1 MKMGEKENRL
11 KIIEDSGI
19 IAVIRAQKAEE
30 AVEIARAVFE
40 GGIVPI
46 EITLTVPD
54 AFTVMEEIRRSLGE
68 RILLGAGTVL
78 DAEGARRAIRAG
90 AEFLVSPM
98 LNPEMVHLCREDG
111 KIAIPGA
118 FTPTEIMAAWR
129 GGADIVKI
137 FPASVGGPELIKDLR
152 GPFPQIKFLPTGG
165 VTLDNVSQFIKA
177 GAVAVAVGGNI
188 IDKKAVSLGK
198 FDVITE
204 NSRKFLAA
212 VKNAKNS

>member
-1 MKMGEKENRL
+1 MGEKENSL
-11 KIIEDSGI
+11 KVIQDSGI
-19 IAVIRAQKAEE
+19 IAVIRSQNADE
-30 AVEIARAVFE
+30 AVKIARAISK

-54 AFTVMEEIRRSLGE
+54 AFSVMAEVRRSLGA

-78 DAEGARRAIRAG
+78 DAEGARLAIRAG

-98 LNPEMVHLCREDG
+98 LNPDMVRLCRKNG
-111 KIAIPGA
+111 KVAIPGA
-118 FTPTEIMAAWR
+118 FTPTEIVAAWK
-129 GGADIVKI
+129 GGADIIKI
-137 FPASVGGPELIKDLR
+137 FPASLGGPELIKDLR

-165 VTLDNVSQFIKA
+165 VMLENVAQFIKA

-204 NSRKFLAA
+204 NSRKFLDA
-212 VKNAKNS
+212 VKNARVA

>member
-1 MKMGEKENRL
+1 MGEKENRL
-11 KIIEDSGI
+11 KVIEDSGI
-19 IAVIRAQKAEE
+19 IAVIRAQNADE
-30 AVEIARAVFE
+30 AVKIARAVCE

-54 AFTVMEEIRRSLGE
+54 AFAVMEEVRRSLGQ

-98 LNPEMVHLCREDG
+98 LNPDMIRLCRKNG
-111 KIAIPGA
+111 KVAIPGA
-118 FTPTEIMAAWR
+118 FTPTEIVTAWK

-165 VTLDNVSQFIKA
+165 VTLDNAGQFIKA

-204 NSRKFLAA
+204 NSRKFLEA
-212 VKNAKNS
+212 VKNARTA

>member
-1 MKMGEKENRL
+1 MDEKENRQR
-11 KIIEDSGI
+11 IIEDSGI
-19 IAVIRAQKAEE
+19 IAVIRAEKADQ
-30 AVEIARAVFE
+30 AINIASALSA
-40 GGIVPI
+40 GGIVAI

-54 AFTVMEEIRRSLGE
+54 AFVVMEEVHKKLGG

-90 AEFLVSPM
+90 AEFLVSPT
-98 LNPEMVHLCREDG
+98 LNLDMVRLCKKHG
-111 KIAIPGA
+111 KIAISGA
-118 FTPTEIMAAWR
+118 FTPTEIVAAWKS
-129 GGADIVKI
+129 GADIVKI

-165 VTLDNVSQFIKA
+165 VTLENVAQFIKA

-198 FDVITE
+198 FEVITE
-204 NSRKFLAA
+204 NSHKFLEA
-212 VKNAKNS
+212 VKNARAT

>member
-1 MKMGEKENRL
+1 MSEKENSL
-11 KIIEDSGI
+11 KVIEDSGI
-19 IAVIRAQKAEE
+19 IAVIRSQNADE
-30 AVEIARAVFE
+30 AVKIARAISE

-54 AFTVMEEIRRSLGE
+54 AFRVMAEVRRSLGE

-78 DAEGARRAIRAG
+78 DAEGARLAIRAG

-98 LNPEMVHLCREDG
+98 LNPDMVRLCKKNG
-111 KIAIPGA
+111 KVAIPGA
-118 FTPTEIMAAWR
+118 FTPTEIVAAWK
-129 GGADIVKI
+129 GGADIIKI
-137 FPASVGGPELIKDLR
+137 FPASLGGPELIKDLR

-165 VTLDNVSQFIKA
+165 VMLENVAQFIKA

-188 IDKKAVSLGK
+188 IDKKAVALGK

-204 NSRKFLAA
+204 NSRKFLDA
-212 VKNAKNS
+212 VKNARIA

>member
-1 MKMGEKENRL
+1 MGEKENSL
-11 KIIEDSGI
+11 KVIEDSGI
-19 IAVIRAQKAEE
+19 IAVIRSQNADE
-30 AVEIARAVFE
+30 AVKIARAVSE

-54 AFTVMEEIRRSLGE
+54 AFSVMAEVRRSLGA

-78 DAEGARRAIRAG
+78 DAEGARLAIKAG

-98 LNPEMVHLCREDG
+98 LNPDMVRLCKKNG
-111 KIAIPGA
+111 KVAIPGA
-118 FTPTEIMAAWR
+118 FTPTEIVAAWK
-129 GGADIVKI
+129 GGADIIKI
-137 FPASVGGPELIKDLR
+137 FPASLGGPELIKDLR

-165 VTLDNVSQFIKA
+165 VMLENVAQFIKA

-204 NSRKFLAA
+204 NSRKFLDA
-212 VKNAKNS
+212 VKNARMG

>member
-1 MKMGEKENRL
+1 MSEKDNSL
-11 KIIEDSGI
+11 KVIEDSGI
-19 IAVIRAQKAEE
+19 IAVIRAQNADE
-30 AVEIARAVFE
+30 AVKIARAVSE

-54 AFTVMEEIRRSLGE
+54 AFRVMAEVHRSLGE

-78 DAEGARRAIRAG
+78 DAEGARLAIRAG

-98 LNPEMVHLCREDG
+98 LNPDMVRLCRKNG
-111 KIAIPGA
+111 KVAIPGA
-118 FTPTEIMAAWR
+118 FTPTEIVAAWK
-129 GGADIVKI
+129 GGADIIKI
-137 FPASVGGPELIKDLR
+137 FPASLGGPELIKDLR

-165 VTLDNVSQFIKA
+165 VMLENVAQFIKA

-188 IDKKAVSLGK
+188 IDKKAVALCK

-204 NSRKFLAA
+204 NSRKFLDAI
-212 VKNAKNS
+212 KNARIA

>member
-1 MKMGEKENRL
+1 MGEKEDRL

-30 AVEIARAVFE
+30 AVKIARAVFD
-40 GGIVPI
+40 GGIALI

-54 AFTVMEEIRRSLGE
+54 AFTVMEEVRRSLGQ
-68 RILLGAGTVL
+68 RMLLGAGTVL

-98 LNPEMVHLCREDG
+98 LNPDMVRLCRKNG

-118 FTPTEIMAAWR
+118 FTPTEIVAAWK

-137 FPASVGGPELIKDLR
+137 FPASMGGPELIKDLR

-165 VTLDNVSQFIKA
+165 VTLDNVGQFIKA

-204 NSRKFLAA
+204 NSRKFLEA
-212 VKNAKNS
+212 VKNARTA

>member
-1 MKMGEKENRL
+1 MGEKEDRL
-11 KIIEDSGI
+11 KVIEDSGI

-30 AVEIARAVFE
+30 AVKIARAVFE

-54 AFTVMEEIRRSLGE
+54 AFTVMEEVRRGLGE

-90 AEFLVSPM
+90 ADFLVSPM
-98 LNPEMVHLCREDG
+98 LNPDMVRLCRKSG
-111 KIAIPGA
+111 KVAIPGA
-118 FTPTEIMAAWR
+118 FTPTEIIAAWK

-137 FPASVGGPELIKDLR
+137 FPASMGGPELIKDLR

-165 VTLDNVSQFIKA
+165 VTLDNVAQFIRA

-188 IDKKAVSLGK
+188 IDKKAVALGK

-204 NSRKFLAA
+204 NSRKFLEA
-212 VKNAKNS
+212 VKNARTA

>member
-1 MKMGEKENRL
+1 MGKKEDSL
-11 KIIEDSGI
+11 KVIEDSGI

-30 AVEIARAVFE
+30 AVKIARAISE
-40 GGIVPI
+40 GGVVPI

-54 AFTVMEEIRRSLGE
+54 AFTVMEEVRRSLGN

-98 LNPEMVHLCREDG
+98 LNPDMVRLCRKNG

-118 FTPTEIMAAWR
+118 FTPTEIIAAWK

-152 GPFPQIKFLPTGG
+152 GPFPQIRFLPTGG
-165 VTLDNVSQFIKA
+165 VTLDNVAQFIRA

-188 IDKKAVSLGK
+188 IDKKAVALGK

-204 NSRKFLAA
+204 NSRKFLEA
-212 VKNAKNS
+212 VKNARTA

>member
-1 MKMGEKENRL
+1 MGEKESRL
-11 KIIEDSGI
+11 RVIEDSGI
-19 IAVIRAQKAEE
+19 IAVIRAEQADQAINIAS
-30 AVEIARAVFE
+30 AVSA
-40 GGIVPI
+40 GGIVAI

-54 AFTVMEEIRRSLGE
+54 AFAVMEEVHKNLRG

-78 DAEGARRAIRAG
+78 DAESARRAIRAG

-98 LNPEMVHLCREDG
+98 LNPDMVKLCKKHG

-118 FTPTEIMAAWR
+118 FTPTEIATAWR
-129 GGADIVKI
+129 GGADIIKI
-137 FPASVGGPELIKDLR
+137 FPASVGGPEMIKDLR

-165 VTLDNVSQFIKA
+165 VTLENVAQFIKA

-204 NSRKFLAA
+204 NSRKFLEA
-212 VKNAKNS
+212 VKNVRAA

>member
-1 MKMGEKENRL
+1 MGEKENSLR
-11 KIIEDSGI
+11 IIEDSGI
-19 IAVIRAQKAEE
+19 IAVIRAQEPDE
-30 AVEIARAVFE
+30 AVKIARAVSK

-54 AFTVMEEIRRSLGE
+54 AFSVMEEVRKSLGG

-78 DAEGARRAIRAG
+78 DAEDARRAIRAG

-98 LNPEMVHLCREDG
+98 LNQDMVHLCRKNG
-111 KIAIPGA
+111 KVAIPGA
-118 FTPTEIMAAWR
+118 FTPTEIAAAWK
-129 GGADIVKI
+129 GGADIIKI

-152 GPFPQIKFLPTGG
+152 GPFPQMKFLPTGG
-165 VTLDNVSQFIKA
+165 VTLENVAQFIKA

-188 IDKKAVSLGK
+188 VDKKAVSLGK

-204 NSRKFLAA
+204 NSAKFLEA
-212 VKNAKNS
+212 VKNARAT

>member
-1 MKMGEKENRL
+1 MGEKENSL
-11 KIIEDSGI
+11 KVIQDSGI
-19 IAVIRAQKAEE
+19 IAVIRSQNADE
-30 AVEIARAVFE
+30 AVKIASAISK

-54 AFTVMEEIRRSLGE
+54 AFSVMAEVRRSLGA

-78 DAEGARRAIRAG
+78 DAEGARLAIRAG

-98 LNPEMVHLCREDG
+98 LNPDMVRLCRKNG
-111 KIAIPGA
+111 KVAIPGA
-118 FTPTEIMAAWR
+118 FTPTEIVAAWK
-129 GGADIVKI
+129 GGADIIKI
-137 FPASVGGPELIKDLR
+137 FPASLGGPELIKDLR

-165 VTLDNVSQFIKA
+165 VMLENVAQFIKA

-188 IDKKAVSLGK
+188 IDKRAVSLGK

-204 NSRKFLAA
+204 NSRKFLDA
-212 VKNAKNS
+212 VKNARVA